1 MFKRPGLLSTAFLA
15 VLPLAAIALI
25 TSGGAPP
32 TPQAQAFD
40 APEPQPLDH
49 TITLLVTTTMQRSH
63 LLQRELDDEMS
74 RRIMALFLKGLDPSK
89 AYFLKSD
96 IDEFMSQ
103 RDELDDLLKKRDV
116 SFGFTV
122 FNRYMK
128 RVEERVALVE
138 ELLKNPPDITL
149 DEEFPVNPETS
160 EYSADEDAAR
170 DFWRRRVKYEWLLL
184 KQEGDKTDDEIRTAI
199 VNRFHR
205 YQKQMED
212 TSHDELLERFLT
224 ASTMAYDPHTSYM
237 SPSTLEEF
245 YIRMRLNY
253 QGIGAELSPGD
264 DGYATI
270 HRILPGGAAEKA
282 GELQAKDRIVSVGQD
297 EDGEMVDV
305 VNKRLRDIIDLIRG
319 PEGTVVRLGVLPA
332 GETEM
337 KVYSITRDRIE
348 LQDAAAAGEVME
360 VGAKPD
366 GKPYRVGVVDLPSF
380 YADMEAAQR
389 DEANYRSTTRDVA
402 AILDEFKKQEVDS
415 VVLDLR
421 RNGGGSLS
429 EAISL
434 TGLFIDRGPVVQV
447 KGPTRGRATPG
458 VMRHMDRD
466 AGMAWAGPLVVLT
479 SKFSASA
486 SEILAGA
493 VQDYHRGVIVGD
505 HSTHGKGTV
514 QTLLEL
520 GPNLIGRRD
529 DAPNFGALKITI
541 SQFYRPNGDSTQN
554 RGVVSDIVLP
564 SITDVIAKGEK
575 ELDYAIAFDSIDPAE
590 FQLSDMVDA
599 ELKNELAARSQARIV
614 ESKDFH
620 KVEQRVK
627 RFEDQQSRKTVPLNE
642 EKFKKY
648 RGDDESEEAVEEEVA
663 TELEEARQGNKIQR
677 DYYLDE
683 VLQIAADYAGL
694 TKKE

>member
-1 MFKRPGLLSTAFLA
+1 MLKRPGLLSTAFLA
-15 VLPLAAIALI
+15 TLPLVAIALI
-25 TSGGAPP
+25 ASGGAPP
-32 TPQAQAFD
+32 APLAEASEVQA
-40 APEPQPLDH
+40 PQPSDH
-49 TITLLVTTTMQRSH
+49 TIALLVTTTMQRRH

-74 RRIMALFLKGLDPSK
+74 QRIMSLFLKGLDPSK

-96 IDEFMSQ
+96 IDEFMAQ
-103 RDELDDLLKKRDV
+103 RDQLDDLLKKRDV
-116 SFGFTV
+116 SFGFSV
-122 FNRYMK
+122 FNQYMK

-138 ELLKNPPDITL
+138 ELLQTTPDITL
-149 DEEFPVNPETS
+149 DEEFPVDPES
-160 EYSADEDAAR
+160 SDYCADEAAAR
-170 DFWRRRVKYEWLLL
+170 DFWRRRVKYEFLLM
-184 KQEGDKTDDEIRTAI
+184 KQEDDKTDEEIRTAI
-199 VNRFHR
+199 LNRFKR
-205 YQKQMED
+205 YQRQMED

-282 GELQAKDRIVSVGQD
+282 GELKAKDRIVSVGQD

-319 PEGTVVRLGVLPA
+319 PEGTIVRLGVLPA
-332 GETEM
+332 GETDLKE
-337 KVYSITRDRIE
+337 YSITRDRIE

-360 VGAKPD
+360 IGAKPD
-366 GKPYRVGVVDLPSF
+366 GKPFRVGVIDLPSF

-447 KGPTRGRATPG
+447 KGPMPGRNGAG

-493 VQDYHRGVIVGD
+493 VQDYNRGVIVGD

-514 QTLLEL
+514 QTLMEL
-520 GPNLIGRRD
+520 GPNLVRRRE

-575 ELDYAIAFDSIDPAE
+575 ELDYAIAFDSIDPAD
-590 FQLSDMVDA
+590 FQLSDMVDT
-599 ELKNELAARSQARIV
+599 EVKNQLSARSETRIA
-614 ESKDFH
+614 ESKDFK
-620 KVEQRVK
+620 KVQARVE
-627 RFEDQQSRKTVPLNE
+627 RFEKQQERKTVPLNE
-642 EKFKKY
+642 EKFKEY
-648 RGDDESEEAVEEEVA
+648 RGNDDGDETPEEQVA
-663 TELEEARQGNKIQR
+663 SELEEAREGNKIQR
-677 DYYLDE
+677 DFYLDE

-694 TKKE
+694 LKK